1 MLKITGYDI
10 NFESEIDFE
19 NIFYTLY
26 LDQLGSFFG
35 LVQKAQNLAQALYS
49 TKATWYPG
57 IASFFYSLT
66 ISGTVHCPYRESDL
80 TK

>member
-19 NIFYTLY
+19 NIFYPLY

-35 LVQKAQNLAQALYS
+35 LVQKGQKLAQALYS
-49 TKATWYPG
+49 TKATWYLG
-57 IASFFYSLT
+57 IASFFIL
-66 ISGTVHCPYRESDL
+66 
-80 TK
+80 